1 MGSPSVKPK
10 PTSLP
15 PGDFRLLIA
24 AINRGV
30 EREIVDDAARLARI
44 AIVKLKG
51 KTCRELS
58 RKAQKSTAEP
68 SDCQHPNQAA
78 KQKTPELSLRGW

>member
-1 MGSPSVKPK
+1 MKPK

-30 EREIVDDAARLARI
+30 EREIVDEATRLARI
-44 AIVKLKG
+44 AIAQRRKVR
-51 KTCRELS
+51 TSHAS
-58 RKAQKSTAEP
+58 R
-68 SDCQHPNQAA
+68 
-78 KQKTPELSLRGW
+78 